1 MSSKEAPADNEGVL
15 LLRDVMS
22 TNVVN
27 IPSKTPVTE
36 ARKIMEAHRVR
47 HLPVV
52 DKGKLVGLITRD
64 TLDKTGPS
72 QLTTFSMHEISYLL
86 SSIKVAD
93 VMKKDLAVLPP
104 TATVEEAVALARRRR
119 VDSILV
125 VDKGHL
131 LGIATSNDFFDKVA
145 NPILG
150 IDKPGV
156 RLTVRDCCRQALD
169 LVKVMTIIGRFE
181 GTIISI
187 GSAPRPETDKLD
199 LIVHLDSPNVAYIVE
214 SLKAAGYQVQERA
227 R

>member
-1 MSSKEAPADNEGVL
+1 MSSKEAPPEVEGIL

-27 IPSKTPVTE
+27 IASKTPIAD
-36 ARKIMEAHRVR
+36 ARRIMEAHRIR

-64 TLDKTGPS
+64 SLDKAGPS
-72 QLTTFSMHEISYLL
+72 QLTTFSIHEISYLL
-86 SSIKVAD
+86 STIKVAD
-93 VMKKDLAVLPP
+93 VMKKDLVVLPP
-104 TATVEEAVALARRRR
+104 TATVEEAVALARRRK

-125 VDKGHL
+125 VEKDRL

-150 IDKPGV
+150 IDKPGT
-156 RLTVRDCCRQALD
+156 RLAIRDCCRKAMD
-169 LVKVMTIIGRFE
+169 LQKVMTIISRFE
-181 GTIISI
+181 GDVISI
-187 GSAPRPETDKLD
+187 GSVPRPETDKLD
-199 LIVHLDSPNVAYIVE
+199 LIVHLNSPNMPFIVE
-214 SLKAAGYQVQERA
+214 SLKAAGYQVRERA

>member
-1 MSSKEAPADNEGVL
+1 MSSKKAPADNEGVL

-27 IPSKTPVTE
+27 ISSKTPVTE

-52 DKGKLVGLITRD
+52 DKGKLVGLVTRD

-125 VDKGHL
+125 VDKGNL

-156 RLTVRDCCRQALD
+156 RLAVRDCCRQALD
-169 LVKVMTIIGRFE
+169 LEKVMTIIGRFE
-181 GTIISI
+181 GNIISI

-199 LIVHLDSPNVAYIVE
+199 LIVHLDSPKVAYIVE
-214 SLKAAGYQVQERA
+214 SLRAAGYQVQERA

>member
-1 MSSKEAPADNEGVL
+1 MSASDAAAANEGIL

-27 IPSKTPVTE
+27 IPSKTPIAD
-36 ARKIMEAHRVR
+36 ARKILDAHRIR

-52 DKGKLVGLITRD
+52 DKGKLMGMVTRD
-64 TLDKTGPS
+64 SLDKAGPS
-72 QLTTFSMHEISYLL
+72 QLTTFSIHEISYLL
-86 SSIKVAD
+86 STIKVAD
-93 VMKKDLAVLPP
+93 VMKKDLVTLPP

-125 VDKGHL
+125 VDKGAL
-131 LGIATSNDFFDKVA
+131 LGIATANDFFDKVA

-156 RLTVRDCCRQALD
+156 RLAIRDCCHKAVD
-169 LVKVMTIIGRFE
+169 LQKVMGIISGFQAD
-181 GTIISI
+181 IISI
-187 GSAPRPETDKLD
+187 GSVPRPETDKLD
-199 LIVHLDSPNVAYIVE
+199 VIVHLDSPSVGAIIE
-214 SLKAAGYQVQERA
+214 SLRAAGYRVQERA